1 MIDSQNIPKPVVL
14 CILDG
19 WGERSE
25 SDNNAIAL
33 ATTPNWDRFCQ
44 TLPRTRLQ
52 ASALNVGLPEGQ
64 MGNSEVGHTNL
75 GAGRVVMQDLPRID
89 ATLADGSLAK
99 NPVLGEFIA
108 KLQSSGGACHLM
120 GLLSPGGVHSHTN
133 HIVGLAKTIAGSGV
147 PVVIHTFLD
156 GRDTPPKS
164 ALGIMQGFLADLA
177 GIDGAQMG
185 TVTGRYYA
193 MDRDNRWERVSLA
206 YDVLVD
212 GQGEKASDALSAI
225 SNSYEGDVVD
235 EFVLPTAIGDYAGMQ
250 DGDGLFM
257 ANFRTDRAREIL
269 ATLVD
274 PDFDGFQ
281 RTRTIQFAA
290 CTGMVHYSSALA
302 PFLTMLFPSIEL
314 KNILGEVIA
323 QAGLKQLRI
332 AETEKYAHVT
342 FFFNGGRERE
352 FDGEERILVP
362 SPKVATYDLQ
372 PEMSAPEVT
381 DKLVGAIEGGTF
393 DLIIVNLANGDMVG
407 HTGVLEAA
415 QKAAETLDNSLGRME
430 VAVTQAGG
438 VLLVTADHGNCEQ
451 MWDSSEDPAQ
461 PHTAHT
467 TNPVPLL
474 MVNGP
479 DWAKGLREGALADIA
494 PTLLRL
500 LELEQPEEM
509 TGRSLIKEAP

>member
-1 MIDSQNIPKPVVL
+1 MVDSMNIRKPVVL

-33 ATTPNWDRFCQ
+33 ATTPNWDRYCQ
-44 TLPRTRLQ
+44 SLPRSRLQ
-52 ASALNVGLPEGQ
+52 ASSLNVGLPEGQ

-89 ATLADGSLAK
+89 AALADGSLVK
-99 NPVLGEFIA
+99 NPVLNEFIY
-108 KLQSSGGACHLM
+108 KLQCSGGTCHLM
-120 GLLSPGGVHSHTN
+120 GLLSPGGVHSHTS
-133 HIVGLAKTIAGSGV
+133 HMVGLTKAIAGLGV
-147 PVVIHTFLD
+147 PVIIHAFLD

-164 ALGIMQGFLADLA
+164 ALSFMQSFLADLSEV
-177 GIDGAQMG
+177 DGWQVG

-206 YDVLVD
+206 YDVIVD
-212 GQGEKASDALSAI
+212 GNGEKAPNALSAI
-225 SNSYEGDVVD
+225 SKSYDAKIVD
-235 EFVLPTAIGDYAGMQ
+235 EFMLPTAIGDYVGMR

-269 ATLVD
+269 GALVD
-274 PDFDGFQ
+274 PDLDIFQ
-281 RTRTIQFAA
+281 RLRIIKFAA
-290 CTGMVHYSSALA
+290 CTGMVRYSSNLA

-314 KNILGEVIA
+314 NNILGEVVA
-323 QAGLKQLRI
+323 RAGLKQLRI

-342 FFFNGGRERE
+342 FFFNGGREHE
-352 FDGEERILVP
+352 FEGEERILVP

-372 PEMSAPEVT
+372 PEMSAPEVVN
-381 DKLVGAIEGGTF
+381 KLVGAIQGGTF

-407 HTGVLEAA
+407 HTGILEAA
-415 QKAAETLDNSLGRME
+415 KKAVETLDSCLGRLE
-430 VAVTQAGG
+430 DVVKQAGG

-451 MWDSSEDPAQ
+451 MWDASADPAQ

-467 TNPVPLL
+467 SNPVPLL
-474 MVNGP
+474 MINGP
-479 DWAKGLREGALADIA
+479 DWVNGLREGNLADIA

-500 LELEQPEEM
+500 LELERPEEM
-509 TGRSLIKEAP
+509 TGRSLIKETS